1 MVDARLELEA
11 LYGRYQKYQQYATGG
26 PDSERRYFQ
35 KTREWPIRS
44 MGVGRLADQG
54 WYFWYG
60 IMVSHPGNTTYL
72 WSIVQESKRKE
83 RFGGNEVEARQKNRE
98 SRIQHAREKSQAD
111 RPRRECVN
119 AANDLL
125 SPTARSPLH

>member
-1 MVDARLELEA
+1 MGDTKNTSNTRLAARIQSA
-11 LYGRYQKYQQYATGG
+11 VI
-26 PDSERRYFQ
+26 SRR
-35 KTREWPIRS
+35 REDGQSGAR
-44 MGVGRLADQG
+44 GVERLADQG

-60 IMVSHPGNTTYL
+60 ITVSHPGNTAYL
-72 WSIVQESKRKE
+72 WSIVQESQRRE